1 MVMEVMVEGVSVDTM
16 VVVGGGGY
24 SSGGDGGG
32 YSGSGY
38 GGGSD
43 GYRSGSGGGYGGC
56 GVRREGSYS
65 GGVSGSTRLPS
76 MHLMSTRLPSTHLS
90 STHLRPCIFF
100 VHNELPFTPR
110 TTDSFSTYHQT
121 HLSHLH
127 LRNKIIKIMKILP
140 PKTHS
145 MLPITFRGTL
155 CWENIFPYQFVQY
168 FVHDT

>member
-1 MVMEVMVEGVSVDTM
+1 ML
-16 VVVGGGGY
+16 VVCGGGY

-32 YSGSGY
+32 Y

-43 GYRSGSGGGYGGC
+43 GYRSGGGGGYGGC
-56 GVRREGSYS
+56 GVRREGTY
-65 GGVSGSTRLPS
+65 GGDVSGSTRLPS
-76 MHLMSTRLPSTHLS
+76 THLMSTRLPSTHLISTCLPSTHLPSTHLS
-90 STHLRPCIFF
+90 STHLPSTHLFF
-100 VHNELPFTPR
+100 VHNELSFTSG
-110 TTDSFSTYHQT
+110 TTYSFSTYHQT

-127 LRNKIIKIMKILP
+127 LRNKIIKIMKIYL